1 MQTARRRKG
10 EVGMTKVFFI
20 FAILG
25 LICAPAIFSAVMT
38 PDPVATALLGA
49 GLTGLPFARRLA
61 KAIRQDV

>member
-1 MQTARRRKG
+1 
-10 EVGMTKVFFI
+10 MTKVFFI